1 MTKKQK
7 KNTESMSQHEK
18 VEIET
23 ISENTN
29 GGEYS
34 SS

>member
-1 MTKKQK
+1 MTKIQK
-7 KNTESMSQHEK
+7 KNMESMSQHEK
-18 VEIET
+18 VETET
-23 ISENTN
+23 INDNTN